1 LSKKGAVKMS
11 KEVLTNWKK
20 ELNTEELESYVE
32 QNVDTIWSKYDSS
45 EKSTGNL
52 DFEQCQKFFA
62 DLV

>member
-1 LSKKGAVKMS
+1 MS

-20 ELNTEELESYVE
+20 ELNTEELDSYVE

-45 EKSTGNL
+45 QKSTGNL